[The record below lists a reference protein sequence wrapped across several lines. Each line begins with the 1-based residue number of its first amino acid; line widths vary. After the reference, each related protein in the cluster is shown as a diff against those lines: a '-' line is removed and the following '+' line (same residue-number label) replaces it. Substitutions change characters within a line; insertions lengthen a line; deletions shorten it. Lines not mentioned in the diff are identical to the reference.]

1 MELEIGSNTFR
12 NTNGVLTLQG
22 KEQLVLEL
30 RPDSNLL
37 LLTMDLY
44 NKDGDHIAHLRRN
57 RWAFNIED
65 RFTLFSQ
72 PPSPSLFL
80 DPPSLKLL
88 DRDTDEVVLEATV
101 VEKDRIVIPQ
111 GMFFTHQG
119 QLVEITSHLCRLSG
133 IITMFGE
140 VRDVRGGPV
149 VLG

>member
-44 NKDGDHIAHLRRN
+44 DRDGDHIAHLRRN

-72 PPSPSLFL
+72 LPSPSLFL

-88 DRDTDEVVLEATV
+88 DQNTDEVVLEANV
-101 VEKDRIVIPQ
+101 VEKDKLVIPQ
-111 GMFFTHQG
+111 GKFFTHQG

>member
-1 MELEIGSNTFR
+1 MELAIGSNTFR

-22 KEQLVLEL
+22 KEQLVLEF
-30 RPDSNLL
+30 RPESNLL

-44 NKDGDHIAHLRRN
+44 DKDGDHIAHLRRN

-80 DPPSLKLL
+80 DPPSLRLL
-88 DRDTDEVVLEATV
+88 DQNSDEVVFEAAV
-101 VEKDRIVIPQ
+101 VEKEKIVISQ
-111 GMFFTHQG
+111 GTFFTHQG

-133 IITMFGE
+133 ITTMFGE

>member
-44 NKDGDHIAHLRRN
+44 DKDGDHIAHLRRN

-72 PPSPSLFL
+72 LPSPSLFL

-88 DRDTDEVVLEATV
+88 DQNTDEVVLEANV
-101 VEKDRIVIPQ
+101 VEKDKLVIPQ
-111 GMFFTHQG
+111 GKFFTHQG